1 MIYREQSIQ
10 QQGVSTSH
18 PPILGMEDVSRF
30 RPVRGPFQLM
40 KGVGE
45 NIDGVHVDLQVIQM
59 LRDDGRRKVYLE
71 RPRELTI
78 YLRGIDRNHQG
89 DVYRRIPGRSTGAN
103 HSDGA
108 EYVGKGL
115 FEVHGWRSLEAGLDA
130 SADSA
135 RTGSGALGQRLVNE
149 KAR

>member
-1 MIYREQSIQ
+1 
-10 QQGVSTSH
+10 
-18 PPILGMEDVSRF
+18 
-30 RPVRGPFQLM
+30 
-40 KGVGE
+40 
-45 NIDGVHVDLQVIQM
+45 M

-115 FEVHGWRSLEAGLDA
+115 FEVHG
-130 SADSA
+130 
-135 RTGSGALGQRLVNE
+135 
-149 KAR
+149 